1 MLSTVITLS
10 VSYHS
15 SIQIQ
20 IQTGASEIHNPY
32 KS

>member
-1 MLSTVITLS
+1 MISTVITLS
-10 VSYHS
+10 ISYHV

-20 IQTGASEIHNPY
+20 TDVSEIHNVY